1 MERNIQQNGFINL
14 VILLIA
20 GATAAVMAD
29 YAGSATALVGAVY
42 LGLGF
47 LVAAISYFQMRLEN
61 REEVERLEYDEMMRE
76 RKDAALFADTGDDTF
91 IAKRAREQFERF
103 FVPGFTILFFV
114 IQVVAVYMLWKW
126 LPSAGVPELGKA
138 AIAMMAFATFSLI
151 LFLMG
156 KFSSG
161 VARMEKQRLLRPSG
175 AYLLLGSVICM
186 LVVLTEAGAWFGF
199 EDIDR
204 QVGQVLVVLLGLAA
218 AESLV
223 NLVLEVYRPRNKR
236 KEDRPLYESRL
247 VGLLGQPAGLV
258 STAAQ
263 ALDYQFGFKVS
274 ETWFYKFLEKA
285 LAWLILLQIGILM
298 LSTTFVILQPHELG
312 LLERF
317 GKPVAN
323 RAVLNPGF
331 HLKLPWPIDQVYRHP
346 ANEIQSYDVGF
357 KIAEDRMDERTLLW
371 TVSHY
376 EEEVNFLVASREQQ
390 TGLNNEQT
398 VPVNLLTAAI
408 PVQYRISDLEK
419 WVYNHSNA
427 KELIEEIG
435 NREVV
440 RYLVSVDILEIMS
453 TGRLKAAEQLKARIQ
468 AKADEAGL
476 GVEILFVGLQD
487 IHPPVGTKEVEV
499 AASFEAVIGAIQ
511 EKEAKILAAEGYAAE
526 VVPKA
531 KAEAAKILSEGQAYR
546 KERVERARAASIQFQ
561 SQMRALGASPDVFR
575 NRKYFEVLGESMND
589 IRKYVIVPESTE
601 ETFIMNLEDKIAYDL
616 LDARPE
622 TP

>member
-1 MERNIQQNGFINL
+1 
-14 VILLIA
+14 
-20 GATAAVMAD
+20 
-29 YAGSATALVGAVY
+29 
-42 LGLGF
+42 
-47 LVAAISYFQMRLEN
+47 
-61 REEVERLEYDEMMRE
+61 
-76 RKDAALFADTGDDTF
+76 
-91 IAKRAREQFERF
+91 
-103 FVPGFTILFFV
+103 
-114 IQVVAVYMLWKW
+114 
-126 LPSAGVPELGKA
+126 
-138 AIAMMAFATFSLI
+138 
-151 LFLMG
+151 
-156 KFSSG
+156 
-161 VARMEKQRLLRPSG
+161 
-175 AYLLLGSVICM
+175 
-186 LVVLTEAGAWFGF
+186 
-199 EDIDR
+199 
-204 QVGQVLVVLLGLAA
+204 
-218 AESLV
+218 
-223 NLVLEVYRPRNKR
+223 
-236 KEDRPLYESRL
+236 
-247 VGLLGQPAGLV
+247 
-258 STAAQ
+258 
-263 ALDYQFGFKVS
+263 
-274 ETWFYKFLEKA
+274 
-285 LAWLILLQIGILM
+285 
-298 LSTTFVILQPHELG
+298 
-312 LLERF
+312 
-317 GKPVAN
+317 
-323 RAVLNPGF
+323 
-331 HLKLPWPIDQVYRHP
+331 
-346 ANEIQSYDVGF
+346 
-357 KIAEDRMDERTLLW
+357 MDERTLLW

-453 TGRLKAAEQLKARIQ
+453 TGRLKAAEQLKERIQ

-487 IHPPVGTKEVEV
+487 IHPPSGTKEVEV

-526 VVPKA
+526 IVPKA
-531 KAEAAKILSEGQAYR
+531 KAEAAKILSEAQAYR